1 MSLCSVLI
9 TLRFY
14 FLDNSEHLTEED
26 KEMNETT
33 GKQYMMSA
41 LRRTHLDR
49 IPTTVLIGPYCSRL
63 TQYSVREILT
73 DARKSSEA
81 HLAFHDRF
89 NPDSLVIYNDIYL
102 EAEAVG
108 CELEFPENSISHPK
122 RALLEDKA
130 RLAGLKIPN
139 PQTDG
144 RIPYFIEVCQRV
156 SAQVRK
162 TTAVGLGQSGP
173 WNIALHLRGAEA
185 LLMDTITDPNF
196 VHELMKF
203 ATEVVREMGDALIDA
218 GFSPSL
224 GEAGASCSLISPH
237 IYQEFIKPYHTEL
250 CSYFKEKKRFM
261 SLHICGKIDPIME
274 DILETGIFLF
284 SLDAG
289 SSLQK
294 LTQLAG
300 DGLVIMG
307 NVPTTHFSSGT
318 REEMETSI
326 RQCIETAAADSG
338 YILSS
343 GCEIP
348 LDSTEDRI
356 DHFFEYSRQFGR
368 EFLETLNR

>member
-1 MSLCSVLI
+1 
-9 TLRFY
+9 
-14 FLDNSEHLTEED
+14 
-26 KEMNETT
+26 MNQTT

-41 LRRTHLDR
+41 LRRKHLDR

-73 DARKSSEA
+73 DARKSTEA

-89 NPDSLVIYNDIYL
+89 HPDSLVIYNDIYL

-108 CELEFPENSISHPK
+108 SELEFPEDRISHPK
-122 RALLEDKA
+122 QALLEDKSRLA
-130 RLAGLKIPN
+130 RLKVPD
-139 PQTDG
+139 PQKDG
-144 RIPYFIEVCQRV
+144 RIPYYIEVCERV
-156 SAQVRK
+156 SAQVRE
-162 TTAVGLGQSGP
+162 TTSMGLGQSGP
-173 WNIALHLRGAEA
+173 WNIAMHLRGAED
-185 LLMDTITDPNF
+185 LLMDTITDPDF

-203 ATEVVREMGDALIDA
+203 ATEVVRKMGDALIEA

-250 CSYFKEKKRFM
+250 CSYFRSKKRFM

-274 DILETGIFLF
+274 DILETGIFLL

-300 DGLVIMG
+300 DELVIMG
-307 NVPTTHFSSGT
+307 NVPTTHFSSAT
-318 REEMETSI
+318 HEEMEASI

-348 LDSTEDRI
+348 FDSTEDRI

-368 EFLETLNR
+368 EFLERNRSGVQGS